1 MPELGS
7 TANGWLEHTS
17 ALHHPD
23 PSTATHG
30 PAHRLCLLGEPLG
43 DPLAGEPLGDP
54 FPWEPLLN
62 PLNMVVKQVP
72 AQAGLSWEEGGKA
85 TLVLAGY

>member
-7 TANGWLEHTS
+7 QVAGIPGPCTTLIPAPLPR
-17 ALHHPD
+17 A
-23 PSTATHG
+23 

-54 FPWEPLLN
+54 FPWEPLLS
-62 PLNMVVKQVP
+62 PLNMVVKQVL
-72 AQAGLSWEEGGKA
+72 AQAGLSWQEGGKA
-85 TLVLAGY
+85 TRVLAGY

>member
-1 MPELGS
+1 M
-7 TANGWLEHTS
+7 
-17 ALHHPD
+17 
-23 PSTATHG
+23 
-30 PAHRLCLLGEPLG
+30 G

-85 TLVLAGY
+85 THVLAGY

>member
-1 MPELGS
+1 M
-7 TANGWLEHTS
+7 
-17 ALHHPD
+17 
-23 PSTATHG
+23 
-30 PAHRLCLLGEPLG
+30 G

-54 FPWEPLLN
+54 FPWEPLLS

-85 TLVLAGY
+85 TRVLAGY